1 MNNSKIALVLL
12 VSAAITVI
20 VFIFVFHTQDTA
32 TPAQNNSQ
40 IRSET
45 VRFVGAK
52 ACVACHQQEFDA
64 WRGSHHDLAM
74 QHITEKTVLG
84 DFNNAQFEKD
94 GVISRFSRQ
103 GKKFI
108 VSTDGPNGSV
118 TDYEVKYTFGVT
130 PLQQYLV
137 ELPGGRLQALSI
149 AWDARSKEQGGQ
161 RWYHLYPNEKIDH
174 NDELHWTKLSQNW
187 NHMCAECHSTN
198 LKKNFDVTKNK
209 FNTTWSEINVA
220 CEACHGPASRHI
232 NWANKDDG
240 WQNINNKG
248 LAFLLDER
256 KDINWQLNVSSST
269 AKRSQARLT
278 TKEIDTCAR
287 CHARRSTLTEN
298 YQHGK
303 PLQDSHLPALLTE
316 QLYHPDGQFK
326 EEDYVYG
333 SFLQS
338 KMFHAGVTCSDCHEP
353 HSLKLRAPG
362 NQVCLQ
368 CHQTEKFDTKS
379 HHFHE
384 LGSEGASCAE
394 CHMPPSNFMVIDARH
409 DHSIRIPR
417 PDLSITLNTP
427 NACNQ
432 CHTDKTAVWAN
443 GNMEK
448 WYGKDWSPGWHFGET
463 LFEARQGKPHIGQD
477 LVAIAAS
484 PKLPNI
490 ARATAASLLP
500 NYPGRLT
507 LTILP
512 KLLADSSP
520 AVRQAAMLTVDQ
532 LPPEQRWRF
541 VGNLLSDP
549 TFAVRIEAARI
560 LSVVDRTTLSPSQ
573 HSALDKAI
581 QEYIQA
587 QLATAEH
594 PQSHINLGLLYLRL
608 QQPTKAKAAYE
619 QALKLDPTFVAAY
632 VNLADLYHYL
642 QQDNQVETTLL
653 KAQKLLSKNAD
664 IEHAIGLHYVRNKQL
679 PKALVAL
686 ANAAQLRPE
695 NTRYGYVYAVALY
708 AQGNPMQAIKTLQK
722 TQELHPY
729 DVDVLLALVSYT
741 KASGDVKVA
750 TSYAKKLLVINPQYG
765 SVKQLLQQLSSQ

>member
-1 MNNSKIALVLL
+1 MNNSKITLALL
-12 VSAAITVI
+12 VSAAIAAML
-20 VFIFVFHTQDTA
+20 FIFLFQTQDTA
-32 TPAQNNSQ
+32 TSIQNNSQ
-40 IRSET
+40 LRTET

-64 WRGSHHDLAM
+64 WQGSHHDKAM
-74 QHITEKTVLG
+74 QHISEKTVLG

-103 GKKFI
+103 GEKFI
-108 VSTDGPNGSV
+108 VSTDGPDGSI
-118 TDYEVKYTFGVT
+118 TDYDVKYTFGVT

-137 ELPGGRLQALSI
+137 EIPGGRLQALTI
-149 AWDARSKEQGGQ
+149 AWDSRPKEQGGQ
-161 RWYHLYPNEKIDH
+161 RWYHLYPDEKIDH
-174 NDELHWTKLSQNW
+174 KDELHWTKLSQNW

-198 LKKNFDVTKNK
+198 LKKNFDVKSNQFK
-209 FNTTWSEINVA
+209 TTWSEINVS
-220 CEACHGPASRHI
+220 CEACHGPASRHV
-232 NWANKDDG
+232 NWANKHDG
-240 WQNINNKG
+240 WKNIDKKG
-248 LAFLLDER
+248 LEFLLDER
-256 KDINWQLNVSSST
+256 KGVTWQLNTPSHT
-269 AKRSQARLT
+269 AKRSQARLS
-278 TKEIDTCAR
+278 TKEINTCAR

-316 QLYHPDGQFK
+316 RLYHPDGQFK

-333 SFLQS
+333 SFVQS

-368 CHQTEKFDTKS
+368 CHQSEKYQAKS

-394 CHMPPSNFMVIDARH
+394 CHMPTSNFMVIDARH

-432 CHTDKTAVWAN
+432 CHTDKTADWAN
-443 GNMEK
+443 GKMEK

-463 LFEARQGKPHIGQD
+463 LFEARQGKPQIGQD

-512 KLLADSSP
+512 RLLADSSV
-520 AVRQAAMLTVDQ
+520 AVRRAAMLTVDQ

-541 VGNLLSDP
+541 VGSLLSDP
-549 TFAVRIEAARI
+549 ILAVRIEAARI
-560 LSVVDRTTLSPSQ
+560 LSAVDRTTLSPPQQSV
-573 HSALDKAI
+573 LDKAI
-581 QEYIQA
+581 QEYIQS

-619 QALKLDPTFVAAY
+619 QALKLDPAFVAAY
-632 VNLADLYHYL
+632 VNLADLYRYL
-642 QQDNQVETTLL
+642 QQDKQVEATLL
-653 KAQKLLSKNAD
+653 KAQTLLSKNAD
-664 IEHAIGLHYVRNKQL
+664 VEHALGLFYVRNQQM
-679 PKALVAL
+679 PEALQAL
-686 ANAAQLRPE
+686 AHATRLHPE
-695 NTRYGYVYAVALY
+695 NTRYAYVYAVAL
-708 AQGNPMQAIKTLQK
+708 QGDGQSTLAIKTL
-722 TQELHPY
+722 ESAHERFPY
-729 DVDVLLALVSYT
+729 DRDVLIALASYSQARGDLKAATQYAQKLVT
-741 KASGDVKVA
+741 MD
-750 TSYAKKLLVINPQYG
+750 PQYG
-765 SVKQLLQQLSSQ
+765 TVQQLLQQLSTP